1 MNDDQHQTSYHSR
14 RPLDRQIQAMGVYC
28 SDGRFAAQ
36 VDDFLYGAL
45 GLTACDR
52 LAVPGG
58 PAFLVGYPS
67 TGREEE
73 TLVGQLLFLVDAHQL
88 PYVVLIA
95 HEDCAFYTQRLGV
108 AAEELQSRQREDL
121 RTAVDRLRGLR
132 DGLRVDAFYARIRGD
147 RVSFEPWFRSDGRD

>member
-1 MNDDQHQTSYHSR
+1 MNDNQGQTSYASR
-14 RPLDRQIQAMGVYC
+14 RPLDRQIRAAAVYC

-36 VDDFLYGAL
+36 VDDFLHDAL
-45 GLTACDR
+45 GLTSCDR

-73 TLVGQLLFLVDAHQL
+73 THVEQLLFLVDAHQL
-88 PYVVLIA
+88 SYVALIA
-95 HEDCAFYTQRLGV
+95 HEDCAFYTQKLGV
-108 AAEELQSRQREDL
+108 PVEELESRQREDL

-132 DGLRVDAFYARIRGD
+132 DGLRVDAFYARIRQD
-147 RVSFEPWFRSDGRD
+147 RVAFEAWFRSENPT